1 MCGRYTIRT
10 NARKLAERFRAE
22 LSEAARDA
30 LLPRFN
36 VTPTTPVPVVTVAS
50 GARQLSLMR
59 WGLVPHWAKDQSVG
73 VQYINARGDTVHE
86 KRAFRDAFKRTRCLM
101 VVDGFYEW
109 KVVGDRSRQPY
120 FFRMADDEPFAFAAM
135 WSRWTAD
142 GQTIDSCALITTDA
156 NELVAT
162 VHDRMPVIIDP
173 IHYDRWMDPA
183 NTTGDGLTELL
194 RPYPADAMTATPV
207 SSYVSKAGNEGPQ
220 CIEPVETSTLF

>member
-1 MCGRYTIRT
+1 MCGRYTVRT
-10 NARKLAERFRAE
+10 NVRKLAEKFKAE

-50 GARQLSLMR
+50 ATRQLTMMR
-59 WGLVPHWAKDQSVG
+59 WGLVPHWAKDQSAG
-73 VQYINARGDTVHE
+73 VQLINARGDTVAE
-86 KRAFRDAFKRTRCLM
+86 KCAFKDAFKRRRCLM
-101 VVDGFYEW
+101 VADGFYEW
-109 KVVGDRSRQPY
+109 RTLGREKLPS

-135 WSRWTAD
+135 WDRWQAD
-142 GQTIDSCALITTDA
+142 GHTIDTCALITTDA

-183 NTTGDGLTELL
+183 NTTGEGLAALL
-194 RPYPADAMTATPV
+194 RPHPADGMMADAV
-207 SSYVSKAGNEGPQ
+207 SSYVSKAGNEGPK
-220 CIEPVETSTLF
+220 CIEPAEDGALF